1 MIKSS
6 LIYTLVSLFNKGI
19 PFLLLPF
26 LTTYLSPGDYGILAL
41 IQLFISFVFP
51 IQHLNGNLFITKKFS
66 SISRE
71 ESKLYFNSH
80 TILVIFLTFLFSFIS
95 VIIFFLFRNKIE
107 ISYYWI
113 IGVIFCG
120 LFNSIYLDYTTL
132 LRCENRPYK
141 YALLEISKTVLNLLM
156 SLYLVINILQSWE
169 SRIISILITTLV
181 FGILAIFL
189 FYYNKRI
196 EFKFNIKISKE
207 ILNFSL
213 PLLPFSVG
221 MIIINLSDRLFIEHY
236 EGVSRLGIYSVAYTI
251 GMLILLIAES
261 FNKAWS
267 PKFFEL
273 MIDYSKNKKQIMKVL
288 IVYTIVLLIA
298 PIALGFL
305 AKYLIFPYLI
315 NISFHSALQYVVGI
329 AYSYVFYGIY
339 LVLFPFLAWKDQ
351 TKSIGKIFTFAA
363 ILNLILNYLLIECY
377 GLFGAVYATLF
388 TYVAMV
394 ILIYLRIS
402 KSYKAL

>member
-6 LIYTLVSLFNKGI
+6 LIYTLVSLLNKGI

-26 LTTYLSPGDYGILAL
+26 LTTYLSLEDYGILAL

-66 SISRE
+66 SISIQE
-71 ESKLYFNSH
+71 KEIYFNSH
-80 TILVIFLTFLFSFIS
+80 TMLVVLLTFVFLFIS
-95 VIIFFLFRNKIE
+95 LIIFFLFRDKIE

-113 IGVIFCG
+113 IGVVFCG
-120 LFNSIYLDYTTL
+120 LFNSIYLTYTTL

-141 YALLEISKTVLNLLM
+141 YAILEVSKTVLNLLM

-169 SRIISILITTLV
+169 SRVISILSTTFV

-196 EFKFNIKISKE
+196 EFKCNSMISKE

-221 MIIINLSDRLFIEHY
+221 MIIINLSDRLFIEYY
-236 EGVSRLGIYSVAYTI
+236 EGVNQLGIYSVAYTI

-273 MIDYSKNKKQIMKVL
+273 IIDYSKNKNQIMKVL
-288 IVYTIVLLIA
+288 IIYTIVLLIS
-298 PIALGFL
+298 PIVLGFL
-305 AKYLIFPYLI
+305 AKYLIFPFLI

-339 LVLFPFLAWKDQ
+339 LVLYPFLAWRDQ

-363 ILNLILNYLLIECY
+363 ILNLILNYLLIESF
-377 GLFGAVYATLF
+377 GLFGAVYSTLF
-388 TYVAMV
+388 TYMV
-394 ILIYLRIS
+394 MVVLIYLRINRS
-402 KSYKAL
+402 FKAL